1 MYAVGQEKLMRKQ
14 INRNIYLRCA
24 PVLIFIALWGLLT
37 ILFNRF
43 DVSALLNRP
52 VLVGLISSSLITGV
66 GIGWFY
72 YYMLSKEIMQ
82 SVQYIHQV
90 KVGKYEPTK
99 KGGTLFPVVH
109 QINLAIQD
117 IADEQ
122 KKQLA
127 DLSIRTA
134 ELDEKN
140 SELNDAYMQM
150 ESSYGQLQAALEQLN
165 ESEQRYHS
173 LVRNLPDIVLS
184 LDDEGNI
191 TYASRACHEILKF
204 RRHDIVGK
212 PFDYIISPDDT
223 FQFNFHELKQNVLS
237 KGELR
242 LDIPLRKKDNSR
254 IETEIKFTPVLE
266 SSADSSLQAI
276 IRDVTEQK
284 RMETILLETN
294 RRLEILNRFNHKLA
308 STLEPAE
315 IYKACVG
322 TVTESL
328 GFYGCI
334 YFMIE
339 KNERF
344 FRIMEYSGEYFQ
356 TKENIEQFSFIHRSN
371 ELISDAGPDGI
382 ILTYHQVQ
390 QSLIIRRSGT
400 ESQGKYREA
409 YLQELRIG
417 GQGAGLILVI
427 SRNSFTQEEMDILR
441 SIGHTAAVAVENAM
455 LLIESK
461 NSYVQT
467 IDALIAAIEAKDQYT
482 RGHSQRVSSL
492 AVQIAQKM
500 GMSKQQAEELRIA
513 GILHDI
519 GKIGI
524 SDSILQKKGP
534 LTKEEYEEIKKHP
547 AISNRILYPIGLSD
561 RILKAI
567 AFHHERFDGRGYPF
581 GLTNESL
588 GLEPQIIAVADAFDA
603 MTSSRPYR
611 EPLSLATAIKELEN
625 NKGTQFHPDIVDIMI
640 QIQKESGMSNAG

>member
-1 MYAVGQEKLMRKQ
+1 MQKK
-14 INRNIYLRCA
+14 INRNIYLWCA
-24 PVLIFIALWGLLT
+24 PILIFTALWVFLT
-37 ILFNRF
+37 ILFNKPVIF
-43 DVSALLNRP
+43 ALFNRP
-52 VLVGLISSSLITGV
+52 IIVGLITSVFITV
-66 GIGWFY
+66 FCIGSFY
-72 YYMLSKEIMQ
+72 YAMLSKELTY
-82 SVQYIHQV
+82 SLQYIQEIKAGKVHSV
-90 KVGKYEPTK
+90 KKSR
-99 KGGTLFPVVH
+99 TLFPVVH

-127 DLSIRTA
+127 DLNQRTA

-140 SELNDAYMQM
+140 TELNDAYMQM

-184 LDDEGNI
+184 LDDEGKI
-191 TYASRACHEILKF
+191 TYASRACNEILKF

-212 PFDYIISPDDT
+212 PFEYIICPDKT
-223 FQFNFHELKQNVLS
+223 FNFNFRELKQSVKA

-242 LDIPLRKKDNSR
+242 LNVPLRKKDNSR

-266 SSADSSLQAI
+266 SGRESSMLQAI

-284 RMETILLETN
+284 RMETVLLETN
-294 RRLEILNRFNHKLA
+294 RRLEILNGFNHRLA
-308 STLEPAE
+308 STLEPTE

-322 TVTESL
+322 TVTDSL

-339 KNERF
+339 KNDRF

-356 TKENIEQFSFIHRSN
+356 TKENIEQFSFIHRNN
-371 ELISDAGPDGI
+371 ELISDTEPDGI

-390 QSLIIRRSGT
+390 QALIIRKPGA

-417 GQGAGLILVI
+417 GQVAGLILVL
-427 SRNSFTQEEMDILR
+427 SCNSFTQEEVDILR

-492 AVQIAQKM
+492 AVQIAKKM
-500 GMSKQQAEELRIA
+500 GLSKQQAEELRIA

-611 EPLSLATAIKELEN
+611 EPLSLDTAVKELEN
-625 NKGTQFHPDIVDIMI
+625 NKGTQFHPEIVDIMI
-640 QIQKESGMSNAG
+640 QIQKESGMIDAG